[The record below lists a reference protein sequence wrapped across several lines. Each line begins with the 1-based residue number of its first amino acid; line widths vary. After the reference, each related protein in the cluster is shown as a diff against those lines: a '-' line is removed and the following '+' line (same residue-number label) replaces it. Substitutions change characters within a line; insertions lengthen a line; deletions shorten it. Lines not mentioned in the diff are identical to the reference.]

1 MDPTRLA
8 LGSAGGLLAG
18 FGVLRLLTDVPASD
32 LVALGVWLAAALLI
46 HDLVVAPLTVGTG
59 VVLARLPARGR
70 RHVQAGLVAGALVT
84 VVAVPLILREDTQ
97 PAAESILMRDYST
110 GLALLLGLVAAVS
123 LLAYVGRVV
132 RDASRRD

>member
-1 MDPTRLA
+1 MDRTRLA

>member
-1 MDPTRLA
+1 MDRTRLV
-8 LGSAGGLLAG
+8 LGTAGGLLIG
-18 FGVLRLLTDVPASD
+18 FGAVRLLTDVPSSD
-32 LVALGVWLAAALLI
+32 LVALGLWLAAAVLI

-70 RHVQAGLVAGALVT
+70 RYLQAGLVAGGLVT
-84 VVAVPLILREDTQ
+84 VVAIPLILREDTQ

-132 RDASRRD
+132 KDASRRD

>member
-1 MDPTRLA
+1 MDRTRIALA
-8 LGSAGGLLAG
+8 TAGGLLLG
-18 FGVLRLLTDVPASD
+18 FGAVRLLTDVPVSD
-32 LVALGVWLAAALLI
+32 LVALGLWLVAAVLM

-70 RHVQAGLVAGALVT
+70 RYVQAGLVAGAMVT
-84 VVAVPLILREDTQ
+84 VVAIPLILREDTQ

-123 LLAYVGRVV
+123 VLAYVGRVV